1 MDIKWHSHGDWARR
15 GKEDPGEDWTD
26 DSSQSDS
33 DGRLSVCVV
42 SRFMMERERNG
53 GDGYVQGN
61 RFKPESRKSRKS
73 NRRENDETTF
83 YLH

>member
-1 MDIKWHSHGDWARR
+1 MDIKWHSHGDWARS
-15 GKEDPGEDWTD
+15 GKEDPGENWTD

-53 GDGYVQGN
+53 GDGFVQGN
-61 RFKPESRKSRKS
+61 RFRPGSRKRVTKS
-73 NRRENDETTF
+73 ENV
-83 YLH
+83 

>member
-1 MDIKWHSHGDWARR
+1 MDIKWHSHGDWARS
-15 GKEDPGEDWTD
+15 GKEDPGENWTD

-53 GDGYVQGN
+53 GDGYREIVLGPEVE
-61 RFKPESRKSRKS
+61 RESPKVKTSKPQFT
-73 NRRENDETTF
+73 N
-83 YLH
+83 